1 MNSSNQPWKN
11 EGRVGS
17 RREARERAIEL
28 GYEAHTRGF
37 SVDEILDS
45 LPLEPEPYSIVLLR
59 AAEVER
65 TRADALISETATG
78 WTIARMP
85 AMDVLVMRLAIGE
98 MLTTD
103 VPTGVILAEA
113 VDLASRY
120 STDESARFVNG
131 VLSAVAKKVR
141 T

>member
-1 MNSSNQPWKN
+1 MSERD

-37 SVDEILDS
+37 TVDEILES
-45 LPLEPEPYSIVLLR
+45 LPLDPEPYAVVLLR

-65 TRADALISETATG
+65 TRADELIEETAKG
-78 WTIARMP
+78 WTLERMA
-85 AMDVLVMRLAIGE
+85 AMDLLVMRLAIGE

-120 STDESARFVNG
+120 STDESGRFVNG
-131 VLSAVAKKVR
+131 VLSAIAKKVR
-141 T
+141 A

>member
-1 MNSSNQPWKN
+1 MSARD

-37 SVDEILDS
+37 TVDEILES
-45 LPLEPEPYSIVLLR
+45 LPLAPEPYAVVLLR

-65 TRADALISETATG
+65 SRADQLIKDTAKG
-78 WTIARMP
+78 WTLERMA
-85 AMDVLVMRLAIGE
+85 AMDLLVMRLAIGE

-120 STDESARFVNG
+120 STDESGRFVNG
-131 VLSAVAKKVR
+131 VLSAIAKEVR
-141 T
+141 S

>member
-1 MNSSNQPWKN
+1 M
-11 EGRVGS
+11 
-17 RREARERAIEL
+17 
-28 GYEAHTRGF
+28 
-37 SVDEILDS
+37 
-45 LPLEPEPYSIVLLR
+45 VLLR

-65 TRADALISETATG
+65 VRADELIEATAKG
-78 WTIARMP
+78 WTLERMA
-85 AMDVLVMRLAIGE
+85 AMDLLVMRLAIGE

-120 STDESARFVNG
+120 STDESGRFVNG
-131 VLSAVAKKVR
+131 VLSAIAKKVR